1 MFNASIRKD
10 GLCMTMPRRVVNPI
24 CIRSE
29 LVDEE
34 KLRDQAR
41 DEIES

>member
-10 GLCMTMPRRVVNPI
+10 GLCMTMPRKVVNPI

-29 LVDEE
+29 LADEE
-34 KLRDQAR
+34 KLRDQPC
-41 DEIES
+41 DEVES